1 MRGVRQGQCS
11 ASLPHSLGREK
22 EGWRAKVGGMGWAEE
37 EKNAR
42 PLKFAKKKKPPTL
55 EGRRV
60 LVKLPFFVPGLS
72 RINFN
77 SKSLQTEV
85 ELSLR
90 KSFAQVFSSRDGRR

>member
-42 PLKFAKKKKPPTL
+42 PLKFAKKKKTTHPGGTSCSGEATL
-55 EGRRV
+55 FCPRTF
-60 LVKLPFFVPGLS
+60 K
-72 RINFN
+72 
-77 SKSLQTEV
+77 
-85 ELSLR
+85 
-90 KSFAQVFSSRDGRR
+90 D